1 MKRAIAKRWAAALRS
16 GKYKQGKGCLKQ
28 TAADGTVSH
37 CCLGVLIELYQAA
50 MRRQGKRALKE
61 TTLAKPIMTNV
72 SGKSVYI
79 TDASYFS
86 SRIAGDE
93 DEYAALPPEV
103 MEWAEISTSVC
114 SYPGPGYENESR
126 DLADDNDLGKSF
138 RQIAR
143 IIERYAEAL

>member
-1 MKRAIAKRWAAALRS
+1 MNKAIAKKWAAALRS
-16 GKYKQGKGCLKQ
+16 GKYRQGKGCLKQ
-28 TAADGTVSH
+28 TATDGTVSH

-61 TTLAKPIMTNV
+61 TTLAEPIMTNV

-79 TDASYFS
+79 TGASYFS
-86 SRIAGDE
+86 SRTAGDE
-93 DEYAALPPEV
+93 YAELPPEV
-103 MEWAEISTSVC
+103 MEWAEISAPVC
-114 SYPGPGYENESR
+114 KYPGPGYETESR

-143 IIERYAEAL
+143 TIEHYAEDL